1 MPGFHVND
9 LKSNTGAFARA
20 YLFNVYFDSAPVPI
34 QGGENQVAY
43 LVRSSSLPESTI
55 DPIEVPWQGQT
66 YKIGST
72 HTFSEWECTF
82 NVDMAAN
89 VRRQM
94 EAWMHQIH
102 EPSSNLQGIP
112 DAYFGS
118 VRLELLS
125 VAAVPVM
132 QYVLHQAWPSSIGA
146 LELAQDSKDVA
157 QFSVT
162 FNYNW
167 HTTL

>member
-20 YLFNVYFDSAPVPI
+20 YLFNVYFEGAPVEI
-34 QGGENQVAY
+34 NGGENQVAY
-43 LVRSSSLPESTI
+43 LVRSTSLPESTI

-82 NVDMAAN
+82 HTDRGAN
-89 VRRQM
+89 IRKQM
-94 EAWMHQIH
+94 LNWMHKIH
-102 EPSSNLQGIP
+102 DPSDNTQGNP
-112 DAYFGS
+112 EDYFAK
-118 VRLELLS
+118 VKLELLDTS
-125 VAAVPVM
+125 SEPVM
-132 QYVLHQAWPSSIGA
+132 TYTLHQAWPSTVAAID
-146 LELAQDSKDVA
+146 LAHDSKDVA

-167 HTTL
+167 HTTE